1 LVKDEA
7 AEAREHVLVAGYSF
21 DHRGELFAALHAA
34 MRAHG
39 TTADF
44 FVDIHQLIERLHSAA
59 KAAKLDWGM
68 LAAPLEATRSPVGR
82 GQAAVTLFLKLMW
95 PFGEPSPRV
104 YFDPRIAATTS
115 YVSLHAKCVVVDHR
129 LALITSANFTNRG
142 QTKNLEAGVA
152 IEDRAFATTL
162 ERQWAN
168 LVEAG
173 VVVPGN
179 GA

>member
-1 LVKDEA
+1 
-7 AEAREHVLVAGYSF
+7 
-21 DHRGELFAALHAA
+21 
-34 MRAHG
+34 
-39 TTADF
+39 
-44 FVDIHQLIERLHSAA
+44 
-59 KAAKLDWGM
+59 
-68 LAAPLEATRSPVGR
+68 
-82 GQAAVTLFLKLMW
+82 
-95 PFGEPSPRV
+95 
-104 YFDPRIAATTS
+104 
-115 YVSLHAKCVVVDHR
+115 VVDHR